1 MICTYC
7 RDVSLSL
14 FIFFFNDD
22 VMFWEQ
28 GCTPSTCVHNRDW
41 CCDENEPCT
50 NACTEFWGSKSDHH
64 FESSCQVCSSPP
76 PPLLLN
82 ASTGRIFFSW
92 EPHGEMPRPSEA
104 GWSRCGPQW
113 GAWTHLHTKRLESTQ
128 RKWCIIWYLIVMSFV
143 NRVAICSL
151 SSTFCHLLQHWRRSD
166 LRLWSVH

>member
-14 FIFFFNDD
+14 FFLMMMWCSENRAVLHLPVFTIGTDA
-22 VMFWEQ
+22 VMKMSLAQ
-28 GCTPSTCVHNRDW
+28 MHAPS
-41 CCDENEPCT
+41 
-50 NACTEFWGSKSDHH
+50 
-64 FESSCQVCSSPP
+64 FEAVNQITTLNQAARSV
-76 PPLLLN
+76 LLLLLLFFWMYPL
-82 ASTGRIFFSW
+82 AESFFSW
-92 EPHGEMPRPSEA
+92 EPYGEIPRPSEA

-143 NRVAICSL
+143 NCVVICSL